1 MNLKLPSVYWTQVFV
16 FASLKKCDLIASCF
30 LIYQEPMSGAHTLY
44 LLSHLLEEKFP
55 IIYQFSRLLF
65 NDS

>member
-16 FASLKKCDLIASCF
+16 FASLEKCDLIVSCF

-44 LLSHLLEEKFP
+44 LPLSSIGRKISHSLP
-55 IIYQFSRLLF
+55 I
-65 NDS
+65 